1 MLFVISQYFCERS
14 KNVWTC
20 RLHWCIIIYV
30 IKIIVRHFV
39 NKSILLSLLL
49 EKSIIN
55 FIYKIRF
62 YNTWKQIQ
70 IIKNFSCLTI
80 FFYKYRRIIISI
92 YIIYKDI
99 IYLMMKQI
107 QKILDF
113 SCLTPFLF
121 LCEIKNEKGM

>member
-1 MLFVISQYFCERS
+1 MKFLLYYQVISKLKIDNFLIKPNNLFVISQYFCERS

-55 FIYKIRF
+55 FIYKICF

-80 FFYKYRRIIISI
+80 FFYKYNEDHNI
-92 YIIYKDI
+92 YIYNI
-99 IYLMMKQI
+99 
-107 QKILDF
+107 
-113 SCLTPFLF
+113 
-121 LCEIKNEKGM
+121 